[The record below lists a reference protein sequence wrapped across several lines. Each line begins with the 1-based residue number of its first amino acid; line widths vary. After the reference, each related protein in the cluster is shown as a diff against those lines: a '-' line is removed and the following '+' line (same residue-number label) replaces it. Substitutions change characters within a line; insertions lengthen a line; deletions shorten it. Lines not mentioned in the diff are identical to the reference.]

1 MFKEEKT
8 NKFLDYSDD
17 DFIKNLGISKW
28 EYLNVYKDY
37 LIEQDNKYY
46 FSKKIDNEFLY
57 NEIIGRY

>member
-17 DFIKNLGISKW
+17 DFIKELGISKW
-28 EYLNVYKDY
+28 EYSNLYKNY

-46 FSKKIDNEFLY
+46 FSKKN
-57 NEIIGRY
+57 R